1 MAGIARFELVL
12 WSLSVLLQATL
23 VVYLLLS
30 SKWRQYPGLCFY
42 LIVNLLQSAFYYYS
56 YSHWG
61 FYSMRAKK
69 AAWVSQIPV
78 LCMRA
83 WAVVD
88 LCRLLLRPYSGIWGL
103 AWRIL
108 TFLASALVLGS
119 ILAAGRGWAQIVPN
133 LNVSLEWTTVCMIVA
148 LFVFARHY
156 EIEPSLAIRW
166 LALGFVLY
174 SSFAIL
180 NDTALSYWS
189 SWYGDTWNILG
200 TLSFLASVYLWLTA
214 AFRPVEQ
221 FERAATLPRD
231 VYHALTPEVNVR
243 LRNLNERLIRLLNPE
258 ADRP

>member
-12 WSLSVLLQATL
+12 WGLSVLLQATL
-23 VVYLLLS
+23 VAYLLSS
-30 SKWRQYPGLCFY
+30 SKWRRYPGLYFY
-42 LIVNLLQSAFYYYS
+42 LTVNLLQAAFYYYS
-56 YSHWG
+56 FSHWG
-61 FYSMRAKK
+61 FHSMRAKK

-108 TFLASALVLGS
+108 TFLGSVLILGS
-119 ILAAGRGWAQIVPN
+119 ILVAGHGWAEIVPN

-148 LFVFARHY
+148 LFLFAHHY
-156 EIEPSLAIRW
+156 EIEPSVAIRW
-166 LALGFVLY
+166 LALGFLLY

-180 NDTALSYWS
+180 NDTALSYWR

-200 TLSFLASVYLWLTA
+200 TLSFLASACLWLSA
-214 AFRPVEQ
+214 AFKPVTQ
-221 FERAATLPRD
+221 FDRAALLPSE
-231 VYHALTPEVNVR
+231 VYHALAPEVNVR

>member
-23 VVYLLLS
+23 VVYLLSS